1 MKKLYIAT
9 DKALAIARQHDG
21 EWVVD
26 PQLTGLATQ
35 CLAVEDQQ
43 PDIVAPLVRGCGTV
57 TILEE
62 PGKT

>member
-1 MKKLYIAT
+1 MKTFYIAT
-9 DKALAIARQHDG
+9 DKALAIARHDG

-35 CLAVEDQQ
+35 CLAHDPQQ
-43 PDIVAPLVRGCGTV
+43 LEEVYCGTV
-57 TILEE
+57 PILEE